1 MEDVLY
7 TEMAAMEERHFWFA
21 ARRRILLSILQKH
34 LGRGKALR
42 LCDLGCGCGIN
53 MRFFGRYYTVEG
65 MDASPHALRSC
76 RKRGL
81 AVKSGALPDNVPFE
95 PGAFDA
101 CLLLD
106 VLEHLDKDSA
116 AVQAAAR
123 ALKPGGVLLV
133 TVPAF
138 PCLYI
143 ERDAFHGHKRRYTKK
158 AFRALF
164 ADGRFRIRKF
174 SYFNTVLFPP
184 IAATRRL
191 LKLFKMDKKGP
202 DLFIPP
208 GPVNAVLEGLFALE
222 RLSLSLFNLP
232 FGLSLL
238 CVAEKK
244 EE

>member
-21 ARRRILLSILQKH
+21 ARRRILLSVLVKH
-34 LGRGKALR
+34 LGAEKALR

-65 MDASPHALRSC
+65 MDASPHALRFC
-76 RKRGL
+76 RERGL
-81 AVKSGALPDNVPFE
+81 AVKSGALPHDMPFE

-106 VLEHLDKDSA
+106 VLEHLDEDKA
-116 AVQAAAR
+116 AVPAAAR
-123 ALKPGGVLLV
+123 VLKPGGILLA

-143 ERDAFHGHKRRYTKK
+143 GRDAFHGHKRRYHKK

-164 ADGRFRIRKF
+164 ADDRFRIRKF

-184 IAATRRL
+184 IAASRRL
-191 LKLFKMDKKGP
+191 LKRFGTDKKAP

-208 GPVNAVLEGLFALE
+208 GPINAALEGLFALE
-222 RLSLSLFNLP
+222 RLPLALINLP
-232 FGLSLL
+232 FGLSLM
-238 CVAEKK
+238 CVAEKRSG
-244 EE
+244 